1 MEYQKKLTPILVS
14 KNLESFYTVSGFMQ
28 EPEVNSEF
36 QEDAYEEFKSLDDLV
51 ATQVEGGEKI
61 DESAIESLR
70 KQYGGI

>member
-1 MEYQKKLTPILVS
+1 
-14 KNLESFYTVSGFMQ
+14 MQ